1 VPINGPKS
9 MSQQAD
15 SVAGELSRAVR
26 LHQAGNL
33 DAAKAIYGRILDAN
47 PDHPDA
53 LNLSGVIAHQT
64 GNQESAIELIER
76 AIGFNDANASYY
88 NNLGEA
94 YRAFGQNHLA
104 IDAFEHALR
113 INPGDVA
120 ANNNLG
126 LALQGLQRF
135 EEARAAY
142 ERALQFEP
150 NDVEVWLN
158 LGNLHREFCR
168 LEESADAFRKA
179 IGIFP
184 GLAAGH
190 ASLGVTLYEAGDSQA
205 AIASLLKAVE
215 LEPLYLEAHENLKKV
230 RWFKG
235 EHDSVDDS
243 FRAACERLPD
253 SGRAYSNLGAALLV
267 SEDYLGAEKALLRAI
282 QLEPDLGDAFHALG
296 QVYRYL
302 DRFDQALVVHD
313 RAVACAPRNALFRE
327 EFGATLI
334 LAGEYERAVS
344 ELRTGHELHPRRSS
358 ILAFLT
364 IALNELEDPSVRE
377 LVDYEK
383 YVRVARI
390 DIPDGYE
397 SLEAFNADLHDELAN
412 QHHNPYHPMDQT
424 MRGGIQTPNNL
435 FQHPTGLVLVLKEQ
449 ISKVISKFIDD
460 LQPDS
465 AQPFLRFIN
474 RDFVFTGAWSTI
486 IKESGFDRSHIHNEG
501 WMSGTYYAKI
511 PEFDEK
517 QANEHDGCI
526 QFGEPNKQYASER
539 NATQRIIPPSVGTV
553 VLFPSYYWHGVR
565 KFDRNG
571 VRHSVSYDLI

>member
-1 VPINGPKS
+1 
-9 MSQQAD
+9 MSQR
-15 SVAGELSRAVR
+15 SNSLAGELSRAVR

-33 DAAKAIYGRILDAN
+33 EAAKAIYDRILDAN

-76 AIGFNDANASYY
+76 AIRADDANASYY

-126 LALQGLQRF
+126 LALQGLQRY
-135 EEARAAY
+135 EQARAAY
-142 ERALQFEP
+142 ERALELAP

-158 LGNLHREFCR
+158 LGNLHREFCQ
-168 LEESADAFRKA
+168 LDNSADAFRKA

-184 GLAAGH
+184 RLAAGH

-205 AIASLLKAVE
+205 AVDALLKAVE
-215 LEPLYLEAHENLKKV
+215 LDPLYLEAHENLKKV
-230 RWFKG
+230 RWFRG
-235 EHDSVDDS
+235 EHDRIDDS
-243 FRAACERLPD
+243 FRAACERLPA
-253 SGRAYSNLGAALLV
+253 SGRAHGNLGAALLA
-267 SEDYLGAEKALLRAI
+267 SEDYAGAEKALLRAI
-282 QLEPDLGDAFHALG
+282 QLEPDLGDAYHALG

-302 DRFDQALVVHD
+302 DRFDQALIAHD
-313 RAVACAPRNALFRE
+313 RAVTCAPRNALLRE

-334 LAGEYERAVS
+334 LAGQYQRAVS
-344 ELRTGHELHPRRSS
+344 ELKIGHELHPRRSA

-364 IALNELEDPSVRE
+364 IALNELGDPSVRE

-383 YVRVARI
+383 HVRIAQIEV
-390 DIPDGYE
+390 PEGYA
-397 SLEAFNADLHDELAN
+397 SLEAFNADLHDELSK

-449 ISKVISKFIDD
+449 ITKAALRFIDD
-460 LQPDS
+460 LEPDPTH
-465 AQPFLRFIN
+465 PFLRFIN
-474 RDFVFTGAWSTI
+474 RDFVFTGVWSTI
-486 IKESGFDRSHIHNEG
+486 IKESGYDRSHIHNEG

-511 PEFDEK
+511 PDFDER
-517 QANEHDGCI
+517 QTNDHDGCI

-539 NATQRIIPPSVGTV
+539 NSTQRIIPPSIGTV